1 MLKLICMDNV
11 CSFIAMPCPF
21 LKDNYLVWLSAASD
35 VLNINGKKCE
45 VIVFLVLVVT
55 SQFSS

>member
-1 MLKLICMDNV
+1 MDHV

-35 VLNINGKKCE
+35 VLSINGKKCE